1 METADLAAGSS
12 LGSAGR
18 AAGREEREQL
28 HGGKGGNRPI
38 HAARCTPFYL
48 ELIPAIKHDLILR
61 CQLP

>member
-28 HGGKGGNRPI
+28 HGGKGGNRPHPRRAL
-38 HAARCTPFYL
+38 HALLSRTDSSD
-48 ELIPAIKHDLILR
+48 KT
-61 CQLP
+61 